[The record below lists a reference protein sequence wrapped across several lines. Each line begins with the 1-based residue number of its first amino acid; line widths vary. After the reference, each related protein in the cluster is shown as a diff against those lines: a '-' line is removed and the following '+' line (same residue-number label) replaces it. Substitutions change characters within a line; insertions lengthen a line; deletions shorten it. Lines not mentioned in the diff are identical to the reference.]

1 MVSQLCAQSITPRK
15 ARRDFLKSKRQ
26 SIKESAARTYEYP
39 TKHSVQYLESEG
51 IEHMEKVDGYTIQQW
66 TFARQGEG
74 IAPITF
80 HVNVKH
86 IAVFIRWCESM
97 ELVDEGLAD
106 KIEIPGVSGNESVSQ
121 EQLEAERAEKLLGY
135 LSRYGYAS
143 TFHALLAFL

>member
-39 TKHSVQYLESEG
+39 TKHFVQYLEPEG
-51 IEHMEKVDGYTIQQW
+51 IKHMEEVDGYTIEQW
-66 TFARQGEG
+66 KFARQEEG

-97 ELVDEGLAD
+97 E
-106 KIEIPGVSGNESVSQ
+106 
-121 EQLEAERAEKLLGY
+121 
-135 LSRYGYAS
+135 
-143 TFHALLAFL
+143 